1 MANLPPPPP
10 SSGQG
15 NLPPTSSFNARREP
29 TLPGG
34 VPKLPNK
41 KIFDEDIEKAN
52 IWPVVLALAAILIS
66 IAIWVLN
73 RHSSFLL
80 SACGYLLAPFIVIL
94 CLGFDNFIQR
104 TKTSKG
110 EWFVPNQNYGQILR
124 ILTGLAIILSYPHIS
139 GLADHISAWLAQ
151 AFPWMA
157 S

>member
-10 SSGQG
+10 PSGPG
-15 NLPPTSSFNARREP
+15 NFPPIPSFNGPRESG
-29 TLPGG
+29 LPGG

-41 KIFDEDIEKAN
+41 KFVAEDIEKAS
-52 IWPVVLALAAILIS
+52 IWPVVLAVTAILVS
-66 IAIWVLN
+66 VVIWVLN
-73 RHSSFLL
+73 RHSSLLL

-110 EWFVPNQNYGQILR
+110 DWFVPNQNYGQILR
-124 ILTGLAIILSYPHIS
+124 ILTGIAILLSYPHIS

-151 AFPWMA
+151 TFPWM
-157 S
+157 SS